1 MCLQGLNVARLNFSH
16 GTHEEHQKKIDMIK
30 AARAVFV
37 ATCEGSQIDDIIGEI
52 HNTGLEIVSL
62 HDRPEGSRLGRYH
75 YVIEV
80 EDEAG
85 ITDVQIET
93 VSAMEGLR
101 FAGRFQAVEKDPKR
115 NDDALNRVDTEM
127 DAAA

>member
-1 MCLQGLNVARLNFSH
+1 M
-16 GTHEEHQKKIDMIK
+16 
-30 AARAVFV
+30 

-115 NDDALNRVDTEM
+115 NDDALNHVDTEM